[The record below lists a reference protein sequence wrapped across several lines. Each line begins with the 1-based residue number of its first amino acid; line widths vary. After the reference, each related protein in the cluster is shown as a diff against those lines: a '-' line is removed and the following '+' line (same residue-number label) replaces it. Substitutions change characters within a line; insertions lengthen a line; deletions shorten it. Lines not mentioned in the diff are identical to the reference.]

1 MRSSARKRERQM
13 REISVCVAPIY
24 CRREF
29 LVNTYR
35 EKRGEQTDK
44 TKVDRKKKTKA
55 KIEIE
60 TEREQKNT
68 ETEK

>member
-13 REISVCVAPIY
+13 REISVCVGPIY

-29 LVNTYR
+29 LVNTHR
-35 EKRGEQTDK
+35 EKRGEQTGK

-60 TEREQKNT
+60 TEIEQKNT